1 MKMKS
6 DAKILGENIR
16 SVRKKQKITQETL
29 AFDADIS
36 VKMLSEYEN
45 GKREMNSQVLFRIA
59 DALMIPVDE
68 LVPERLRVSQPEV
81 HMAPDEEILL
91 NMLQKMNPEA
101 RDLIMKMANQLSQ
114 TSVSIKPSMILFVGV
129 C

>member
-45 GKREMNSQVLFRIA
+45 GKREMNSQVLFRTA

-114 TSVSIKPSMILFVGV
+114 ISVA
-129 C
+129 